1 MGRKVTHPTGHKLIS
16 GGTRTSKLESKEIY
30 FCHSAPVW
38 SFLQVPRCG
47 AAPGVHNLQQR
58 PLTAELPCHGEL
70 RCFPW
75 PGELQEINDSAARAG
90 HGVQRTGHLP
100 SGLLPRIGS
109 GFSELGGIC
118 RRQMWIN
125 SQFGFISAPH
135 ERTERCLSK
144 SPSAGP
150 KVSLTRAGEQN
161 SALSLHGWC
170 SNLVFYSLFQSWTER
185 LSGKLISGVTP
196 SKPCVKVSKNY
207 VLL

>member
-1 MGRKVTHPTGHKLIS
+1 M
-16 GGTRTSKLESKEIY
+16 
-30 FCHSAPVW
+30 W
-38 SFLQVPRCG
+38 SFLQVPQCG
-47 AAPGVHNLQQR
+47 AAPGVQNLQQR
-58 PLTAELPCHGEL
+58 PLAAELPCHREL

-100 SGLLPRIGS
+100 SGLLPGIGS

-135 ERTERCLSK
+135 ERTKWCLSK
-144 SPSAGP
+144 CPSAGP
-150 KVSLTRAGEQN
+150 KGSLSRAGKLN
-161 SALSLHGWC
+161 SAPSLRGWC

-185 LSGKLISGVTP
+185 LSGKLSSQFFP
-196 SKPCVKVSKNY
+196 SKPCMNVSKNY